1 MSVFL
6 RVVFYAHSNALHL
19 FCRFY
24 LAPKMGDDDDD
35 QENPAGEEE
44 EEEAETV
51 KMEEE

>member
-1 MSVFL
+1 
-6 RVVFYAHSNALHL
+6 LHL